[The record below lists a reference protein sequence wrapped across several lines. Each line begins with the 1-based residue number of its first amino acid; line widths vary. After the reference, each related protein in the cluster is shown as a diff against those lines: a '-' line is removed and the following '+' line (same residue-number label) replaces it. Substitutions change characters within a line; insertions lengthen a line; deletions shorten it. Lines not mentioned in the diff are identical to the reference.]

1 MSARNSSGVLIAS
14 GAELDDLARDDE
26 HAVFFHG
33 SAHAVDAPQDA
44 GVAVHVGKAQHA
56 GLRERTRWRKCEYA
70 GKGEKAAPCHARPLQ
85 VSGSA
90 VHG

>member
-1 MSARNSSGVLIAS
+1 MPAALITLPHFSISSAMSARNSSGVLIAS

-56 GLRERTRWRKCEYA
+56 VLRERTQWRQ
-70 GKGEKAAPCHARPLQ
+70 R
-85 VSGSA
+85 
-90 VHG
+90 